1 VKGVVMRL
9 YGEGRDY
16 KRERERDR
24 CSGLL
29 KELLITDVG
38 DEKWPE
44 AIVFLTPT
52 MGTTERAKR
61 TSTDMSTSSWPG
73 CRQICRKR

>member
-1 VKGVVMRL
+1 MRL

-16 KRERERDR
+16 KREMERDR
-24 CSGLL
+24 RSGLL

-44 AIVFLTPT
+44 AIVF
-52 MGTTERAKR
+52 
-61 TSTDMSTSSWPG
+61 
-73 CRQICRKR
+73 